1 MQTSGKGAKSRR
13 IFLALARVQPVLAPA
28 KCANERKGR
37 EKPQDF
43 LSPCPSAACLG
54 AKNRR
59 GTTPTP
65 GKRLL
70 SPGPPPGSSVGAARD
85 ASAAVCRSGIGR
97 RGMASRRASLRDRRR
112 GNGCRLLCGTGR
124 LTEFTGRLAEIPIRL
139 TETSGRLA
147 GEMAA
152 RSVAAGGA
160 SGWRR
165 GFPSCG
171 GVPPCFAGSPGG
183 FRSGGAGE
191 AGGRLPDFLP
201 GDGGCGRRIA
211 YLCSR
216 MAAKSC
222 FRVNK

>member
-183 FRSGGAGE
+183 FRSGGGR
-191 AGGRLPDFLP
+191 GGRRAIARFSAGRWRVRPANCLPLQP
-201 GDGGCGRRIA
+201 DGG
-211 YLCSR
+211 
-216 MAAKSC
+216 
-222 FRVNK
+222 

>member
-124 LTEFTGRLAEIPIRL
+124 LTEFTGRLAEIPVRL

-160 SGWRR
+160 SGWRC
-165 GFPSCG
+165 GFPACG

-183 FRSGGAGE
+183 FCSGGQGRPAGDCQIFCRAMEGAAGE
-191 AGGRLPDFLP
+191 LPTFAAGWRL
-201 GDGGCGRRIA
+201 R
-211 YLCSR
+211 
-216 MAAKSC
+216 AAS
-222 FRVNK
+222 V

>member
-1 MQTSGKGAKSRR
+1 MPECSLSWRQQSVQTSGKGVKSRR
-13 IFLALARVQPVLAPA
+13 IFSALARVQPVLASRTVGAP
-28 KCANERKGR
+28 
-37 EKPQDF
+37 PQ
-43 LSPCPSAACLG
+43 
-54 AKNRR
+54 
-59 GTTPTP
+59 TP

-85 ASAAVCRSGIGR
+85 ASAAVCRTGIGR

-152 RSVAAGGA
+152 RSVAAAGA
-160 SGWRR
+160 SGWRC
-165 GFPSCG
+165 GFPACG

-183 FRSGGAGE
+183 FRSGGQGRPAGDCQIFCRAMEGAAGE
-191 AGGRLPDFLP
+191 LPTFAAGWRL
-201 GDGGCGRRIA
+201 R
-211 YLCSR
+211 
-216 MAAKSC
+216 AAS
-222 FRVNK
+222 V

>member
-54 AKNRR
+54 VKNRR

-160 SGWRR
+160 SGWRC
-165 GFPSCG
+165 GFPACG

-183 FRSGGAGE
+183 FRSGGQGRPAGDCQIFCRAMEGAAGE
-191 AGGRLPDFLP
+191 LPTFAAGWRL
-201 GDGGCGRRIA
+201 R
-211 YLCSR
+211 
-216 MAAKSC
+216 AAS
-222 FRVNK
+222 V

>member
-13 IFLALARVQPVLAPA
+13 IFSALARVRPVLAPA

-43 LSPCPSAACLG
+43 LSPRPTAACLG
-54 AKNRR
+54 VKNRR

-152 RSVAAGGA
+152 RSVAAAGA
-160 SGWRR
+160 SGWRC
-165 GFPSCG
+165 GFPACG

-183 FRSGGAGE
+183 FRSGGQGRPAGDCQIFCRAMEGAAGE
-191 AGGRLPDFLP
+191 LPTFAAGWRL
-201 GDGGCGRRIA
+201 R
-211 YLCSR
+211 
-216 MAAKSC
+216 AAS
-222 FRVNK
+222 V